1 MTPMKPNSFHFE
13 VSEKDR
19 KFGAD
24 IMSHTP
30 ELITKYGIKG
40 NAIDLRGGL
49 ETVPQGF
56 ADMKAGKVSGK
67 KFVYKVA
74 AQSSL

>member
-1 MTPMKPNSFHFE
+1 MTPTKPNSFHFE

-30 ELITKYGIKG
+30 ELITKYG
-40 NAIDLRGGL
+40 L

-74 AQSSL
+74 SQSSL